1 MDYAHDKRRR
11 LAGAT
16 QPQLFTRRELRQ
28 YQDDANTLE
37 RIQHQADALGAEL
50 ARPVALLQLTDE
62 QQAAVNAVVR
72 RALSAPE
79 PEPKE
84 ILLTGPAGSG
94 KTTLA
99 RAVADSLGRKGLD
112 VMGMAFTHNA
122 AQRLYEVTGIDCF
135 TTSAAL
141 AIRPTWEN
149 GKQVYRHD
157 PYAQDRIDQADVW
170 IVDECSMLPPQ
181 HHEILRTKAGG
192 DQLIVY
198 VGDEEQLTPIVKR
211 ESK

>member
-1 MDYAHDKRRR
+1 MDYDHNKGARHQ
-11 LAGAT
+11 GAT
-16 QPQLFTRRELRQ
+16 QPSLFSRRELRQ
-28 YQDDANTLE
+28 HQSDVDALE
-37 RIQHQADALGAEL
+37 RIQHQADALGSDL
-50 ARPVALLQLTDE
+50 TSPVAFLQLTAE
-62 QQAAVNAVVR
+62 QQAAVDAVVR

-79 PEPKE
+79 PNPKE

-99 RAVADSLGRKGLD
+99 RAVAQSLGRKGLD

-122 AQRLYEVTGIDCF
+122 VQRLYEVTGIDCF

-141 AIRPTWEN
+141 AIRPSWEN

-181 HHEILRTKAGG
+181 HHEILRAKAGG
-192 DQLIVY
+192 DQLLVY
-198 VGDEEQLTPIVKR
+198 VGDEAQLTPIVKR